1 MSCVGEPPAAFLRTS
16 PMNTTIFPAVTSSM
30 HGTIVVGSGSLFYS
44 NKPFKV
50 CWRIY
55 LFVSSGS
62 ETLLDILRTLCPYV
76 APSKPVLKYLR
87 AIHRSL
93 RTPISLW
100 NSE

>member
-55 LFVSSGS
+55 LLLSSGRA
-62 ETLLDILRTLCPYV
+62 TLLDIPRILCPYLP
-76 APSKPVLKYLR
+76 ASNPV
-87 AIHRSL
+87 
-93 RTPISLW
+93 
-100 NSE
+100 

>member
-1 MSCVGEPPAAFLRTS
+1 MSCVGEPPEAFLRTS
-16 PMNTTIFPAVTSSM
+16 PMKTTIFPAVASSM

-62 ETLLDILRTLCPYV
+62 ETLLVLPTSLCANLAKSY
-76 APSKPVLKYLR
+76 PV
-87 AIHRSL
+87 
-93 RTPISLW
+93 
-100 NSE
+100 